1 MYHISRFLNN
11 RIEQTE
17 KKFEKNVEKMKNNKR
32 GERLHAQRIT
42 RYGLKFR
49 VVSEKHIVTLCSTVF
64 ITFFLVA
71 VLFVIKCQK
80 CFVLGIFQSFLF
92 LKKLEKNSLK
102 NTAKMLC
109 VGSNRE
115 KMLSREEMYRFTY
128 GSYRMHYAQ
137 HVLYEYFNGV
147 VAALVSVAYIYFLFW
162 NRAGYQYNCLLC
174 PFLPLISYCYWKI
187 IVSRWIK
194 KTNVEIFI
202 KWSQFFV
209 FSRIF
214 C

>member
-17 KKFEKNVEKMKNNKR
+17 KKFEKHVEKMENNKR

-92 LKKLEKNSLK
+92 LKKQFKKYSKNVVRGFESRK
-102 NTAKMLC
+102 NVKP
-109 VGSNRE
+109 GRN
-115 KMLSREEMYRFTY
+115 
-128 GSYRMHYAQ
+128 
-137 HVLYEYFNGV
+137 
-147 VAALVSVAYIYFLFW
+147 VSFYIW
-162 NRAGYQYNCLLC
+162 
-174 PFLPLISYCYWKI
+174 
-187 IVSRWIK
+187 IVSYALCTTCIIR
-194 KTNVEIFI
+194 
-202 KWSQFFV
+202 V
-209 FSRIF
+209 FQRRSGGF
-214 C
+214 CFSCIY